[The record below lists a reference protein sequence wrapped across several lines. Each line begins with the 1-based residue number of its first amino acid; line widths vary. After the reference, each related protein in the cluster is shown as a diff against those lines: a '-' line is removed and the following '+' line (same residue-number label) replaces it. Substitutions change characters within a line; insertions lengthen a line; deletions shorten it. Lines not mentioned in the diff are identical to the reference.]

1 MTVWEGFF
9 VGLGRSA
16 LQHRRRSD
24 ATETKARNRIVKN
37 KERARRGARMMDKL
51 RTESLPYTP
60 AVMIWLSR
68 ELCKKATEISQED
81 VQTLLS

>member
-1 MTVWEGFF
+1 M
-9 VGLGRSA
+9 GLGRSA

-24 ATETKARNRIVKN
+24 AAETKARNRIVKE

-51 RTESLPYTP
+51 KAGSLPYTP
-60 AVMIWLSR
+60 AVMSWLSR
-68 ELCKKATEISQED
+68 ELGKKATDITQED